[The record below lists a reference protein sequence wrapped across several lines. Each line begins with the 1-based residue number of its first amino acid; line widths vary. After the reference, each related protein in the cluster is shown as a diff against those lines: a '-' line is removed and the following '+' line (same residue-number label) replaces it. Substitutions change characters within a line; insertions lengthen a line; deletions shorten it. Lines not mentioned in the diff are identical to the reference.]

1 MDWNAVTAEEVAD
14 ALREVDWA
22 APPRPLPE
30 FLSKFSPPRDAA
42 KWTSRLKC
50 NSYYY
55 RTNYF
60 ILTFFIFVCAFARNP
75 LALPAVPFL
84 AFSLAC
90 LNDSFAMSV
99 SDKLTRAIRKI
110 SPPLA
115 AKLRAPQTRPGPGA
129 RARPSK
135 GAVHICGQDRR
146 IVVGALLAVS
156 LLVWYLT
163 SAIFTVFG
171 AIVVDFLVLLL
182 HASFRSP
189 NLKARL
195 NSFREEFRAVW
206 RGYSEA

>member
-42 KWTSRLKC
+42 NATP
-50 NSYYY
+50 
-55 RTNYF
+55 TM
-60 ILTFFIFVCAFARNP
+60 CAFARNP

-171 AIVVDFLVLLL
+171 AIVLDFLVLLL